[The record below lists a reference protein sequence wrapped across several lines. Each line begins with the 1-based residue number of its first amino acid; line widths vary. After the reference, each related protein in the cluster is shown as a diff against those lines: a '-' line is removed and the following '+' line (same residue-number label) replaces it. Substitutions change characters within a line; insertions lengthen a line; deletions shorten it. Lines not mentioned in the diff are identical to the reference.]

1 MRYEPTTTDFCS
13 EDLSDWAIRPWVQLT
28 LIANFVQLLQ
38 FCFSVQYSHF
48 IVTVAFINRHSF
60 FKLNL
65 AQVITLAVKWLIHM
79 VFITEEICRRSY
91 KKLVWVGFEP
101 RTATFRSDALTNWAI
116 KAMNST
122 RSQSQLCTAIPISS
136 SVQCSH
142 FILPIAF
149 VSRHIWF
156 KWNLAQVILL
166 SVEWLMH
173 MVFITEG
180 FLEVAIVNWPEL
192 DLNPQTINCTQTL

>member
-91 KKLVWVGFEP
+91 RKLVWVGFKP
-101 RTATFRSDALTNWAI
+101 RTATFHSDALTNWAI
-116 KAMNST
+116 RPWIQPAVRANFV
-122 RSQSQLCTAIPISS
+122 QLFQFLPLFSVHISFCLLPS
-136 SVQCSH
+136 SVATFGSSEISH
-142 FILPIAF
+142 RW
-149 VSRHIWF
+149 SCYQWNDWCIWYSSL
-156 KWNLAQVILL
+156 K
-166 SVEWLMH
+166 
-173 MVFITEG
+173 G
-180 FLEVAIVNWPEL
+180 F
-192 DLNPQTINCTQTL
+192 